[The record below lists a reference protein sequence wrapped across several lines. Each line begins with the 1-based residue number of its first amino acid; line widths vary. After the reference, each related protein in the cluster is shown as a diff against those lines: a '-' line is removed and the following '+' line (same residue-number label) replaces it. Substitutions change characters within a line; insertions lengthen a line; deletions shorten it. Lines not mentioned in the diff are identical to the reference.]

1 MTKALGSRRASLS
14 RECSNH
20 APGSSIAPSSSSIA
34 PSSSSSTRAGGSN
47 KSRRVA
53 SSRRLPPKSVR

>member
-14 RECSNH
+14 REFSNR
-20 APGSSIAPSSSSIA
+20 APGSSIA